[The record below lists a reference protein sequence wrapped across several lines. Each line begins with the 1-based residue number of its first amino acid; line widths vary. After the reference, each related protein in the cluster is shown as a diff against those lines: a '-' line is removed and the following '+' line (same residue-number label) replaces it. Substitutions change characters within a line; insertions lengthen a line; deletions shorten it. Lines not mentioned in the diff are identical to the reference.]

1 MSRRLVEKHSDE
13 PEHAHVMCRATE
25 LAQRLVYRLDAAL
38 AILPFMAT
46 WLPSRNDPALMAAM
60 SHALQDNLKDAKPEA
75 AELRDIATSR
85 LHLFDKSVT
94 MANALV
100 HLNDVNQLLSK
111 NAEVDDIADTILHKA
126 LEEDIE

>member
-1 MSRRLVEKHSDE
+1 MKHPDKL
-13 PEHAHVMCRATE
+13 EHAHAMCRAAE
-25 LAQRLVYRLDAAL
+25 LAQRLIYRLDAAL

-60 SHALQDNLKDAKPEA
+60 SRALHENLKAAKPEA
-75 AELRDIATSR
+75 DELRDIATSR
-85 LHLFDKSVT
+85 LHLFDKAVT

-100 HLNDVNQLLSK
+100 HINDTNQLLAQ
-111 NAEVDDIADTILHKA
+111 NAKVDDIADTILHKA

>member
-1 MSRRLVEKHSDE
+1 MSHSDE
-13 PEHAHVMCRATE
+13 LEHSHVMCRATE

-38 AILPFMAT
+38 AILPFLAT
-46 WLPSRNDPALMAAM
+46 WLPSRNDPALVASI
-60 SHALQDNLKDAKPEA
+60 SHALQDNIKDAKPEA
-75 AELRDIATSR
+75 AELRDIVASR

-100 HLNDVNQLLSK
+100 HLNDTNELLSR
-111 NAEVDDIADTILHKA
+111 NAKVDDIADTILHKA